1 MVAVVAVMVAGVVAT
16 VAAVVAV
23 VVAAV
28 VAAVVAVVPVVPA
41 VAVVPAPVVAPA
53 VAVPV
58 AACRLGAWVGLA
70 AASETNTRAKRT
82 IMPIEIPPR
91 TVERRIH
98 YSFHRKAKQWHIY
111 RSSRRP

>member
-16 VAAVVAV
+16 VAAV
-23 VVAAV
+23 
-28 VAAVVAVVPVVPA
+28 